1 MQTVYIDNDNSY
13 ELYHYGVKGMKWGI
27 RKSYTTAKKG
37 YNTAKESDKA
47 YRKKLSNIADN
58 EQASAADRKYAA
70 NASKPASVRVLK
82 SASNVAIG
90 VGFRLALKG
99 LVDPNSKV
107 DYNKLAKEVA
117 KEVAKDYAFNE
128 AMARSVA
135 SKYNDDGIKKNG
147 KGPSVI
153 TREQAILTGV
163 KVAKRAYPVASAAA
177 GKKYFQAKAKR
188 AENERRFNQWG
199 GNILEAKFDP
209 IVGIDPDSYRVY

>member
-1 MQTVYIDNDNSY
+1 MQKTYIAQSDTYD
-13 ELYHYGVKGMKWGI
+13 ELYHYGVKGMKWGV
-27 RKSYTTAKKG
+27 RKS

-99 LVDPNSKV
+99 LVDPTSKV
-107 DYNKLAKEVA
+107 DYGKLAKEVA
-117 KEVAKDYAFNE
+117 KEVAKDYAVNE
-128 AMARSVA
+128 ALARSVA
-135 SKYNDDGIKKNG
+135 TKYNDDGIKKNG
-147 KGPSVI
+147 KGPSVV

-163 KVAKRAYPVASAAA
+163 KVAKRTYPIASAVA
-177 GKKYFQAKAKR
+177 GQKYGQAKARR

>member
-37 YNTAKESDKA
+37 YSTAKERDKA

-90 VGFRLALKG
+90 VGFRLALKS
-99 LVDPNSKV
+99 LVDPNSKA
-107 DYNKLAKEVA
+107 DYRKLAKEAA
-117 KEVAKDYAFNE
+117 KEVAKDYAVNE
-128 AMARSVA
+128 ALARSVA
-135 SKYNDDGIKKNG
+135 SKYNDDGTKKNG
-147 KGPSVI
+147 KGPSVV

-163 KVAKRAYPVASAAA
+163 KVAKKAYPIASAVA
-177 GKKYFQAKAKR
+177 GQKYGQAKR

>member
-1 MQTVYIDNDNSY
+1 MQAVYIDNDNSY

-58 EQASAADRKYAA
+58 KQASAADRKYAA

>member
-37 YNTAKESDKA
+37 YNTAKERDKA

-70 NASKPASVRVLK
+70 YASKPTSVRVLK

-107 DYNKLAKEVA
+107 DYGKLAKEVA
-117 KEVAKDYAFNE
+117 KEVAKDYAVNE

-147 KGPSVI
+147 KGPSVV

-163 KVAKRAYPVASAAA
+163 KVAKKAYPVASAVA
-177 GKKYFQAKAKR
+177 GQKYFQAKAKR

>member
-1 MQTVYIDNDNSY
+1 MQAVYIDNDNSY

-37 YNTAKESDKA
+37 YSTAKEMDKS

-70 NASKPASVRVLK
+70 YASKPTSVRVLK

-90 VGFRLALKG
+90 VGFRLALKS

-107 DYNKLAKEVA
+107 DYRKLAKEAA
-117 KEVAKDYAFNE
+117 KEVAKDYAVNE
-128 AMARSVA
+128 ALARSVA
-135 SKYNDDGIKKNG
+135 SKYNDDGTKKNG
-147 KGPSVI
+147 KGPSVV

-163 KVAKRAYPVASAAA
+163 KVASAVA
-177 GKKYFQAKAKR
+177 GQKYFQAKARR